1 MQVFNWNK
9 HKWLCLHQRGG
20 ILKEL
25 LEWCHCCKPLAV
37 FSCQCYPLS
46 ICVTLPRSLSHP
58 IRNPGEDTKM
68 LVCDMCDKGYHTF
81 CLQPA
86 MDSLPTNGWRCKVG
100 KDESLC
106 PGKCFRAAT
115 HERESNASR
124 DQSVFSNN
132 LPWLIL
138 ADSDQQYS
146 HAILLWVYLHTHCH
160 NTWQYHCLS
169 FIHPPFKCRLSLR

>member
-1 MQVFNWNK
+1 MAPDFPISLIPFVGLSNASLQLKQAQMIMFASEGGNPERIVGMMSLLQTSGCVFVSVLSFLN
-9 HKWLCLHQRGG
+9 LCN
-20 ILKEL
+20 
-25 LEWCHCCKPLAV
+25 
-37 FSCQCYPLS
+37 
-46 ICVTLPRSLSHP
+46 SLSLSRP

-106 PGKCFRAAT
+106 PCKCFRAAT

-132 LPWLIL
+132 LPLLIL

-146 HAILLWVYLHTHCH
+146 HAILL
-160 NTWQYHCLS
+160 
-169 FIHPPFKCRLSLR
+169 